1 MLTHQ
6 TRSLRDVGYL
16 LIGTDHFKQKRYE
29 DREQANKNHT
39 TTGRKKKKR
48 WALKGMYPE
57 ELALVKLQRDSLVFA
72 VHVHGNEDIV
82 WPRFALAIQL
92 CFADQ

>member
-1 MLTHQ
+1 
-6 TRSLRDVGYL
+6 
-16 LIGTDHFKQKRYE
+16 
-29 DREQANKNHT
+29 
-39 TTGRKKKKR
+39 
-48 WALKGMYPE
+48 MYPE